1 MKHRLQTKI
10 TSELF
15 ENSQINDEE
24 YIFRDLARRMVTE
37 LPIDELHKLIKFT
50 KTDPNSEHSK
60 RVLWDLNYPSW
71 QRRQVHQLRN
81 EDVIL
86 YEADIEIKEWITE
99 TPEKEDSYLCFMDNG
114 YIKMC
119 YYNGKEWFDMWETT
133 LKGTVKKWQPL

>member
-15 ENSQINDEE
+15 ENSQINDES
-24 YIFRDLARRMVTE
+24 IFRNLATRMVTE

-60 RVLWDLNYPSW
+60 RVRWDLNYPSW
-71 QRRQVHQLRN
+71 QRKQVHQLKN

-86 YEADIEIKEWITE
+86 YEAECNL
-99 TPEKEDSYLCFMDNG
+99 P
-114 YIKMC
+114 
-119 YYNGKEWFDMWETT
+119 
-133 LKGTVKKWQPL
+133 